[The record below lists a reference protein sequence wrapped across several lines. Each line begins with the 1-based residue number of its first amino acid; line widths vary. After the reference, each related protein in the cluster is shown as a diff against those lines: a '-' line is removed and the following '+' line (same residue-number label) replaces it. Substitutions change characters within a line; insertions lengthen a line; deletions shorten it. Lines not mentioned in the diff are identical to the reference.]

1 MKYTISVDE
10 KVTAWIR
17 RNVKVE
23 ADDYDEAVLKVIKD
37 IEKYSTVNEYLEDSM
52 SDYLLDTE
60 EPMTVKENGG
70 YDTIEV
76 LNEQGDMIWNNVDK
90 YLK

>member
-17 RNVKVE
+17 RNVEVE
-23 ADDYDEAVLKVIKD
+23 ANDYDEAVLKVIKD
-37 IEKYSTVNEYLEDSM
+37 IEQHDAVDEYLEDSM

-60 EPMTVKENGG
+60 KPMTVEENEG

-76 LNEQGDMIWNNVDK
+76 LNKQGDIIWNNVDK